1 MKSESAMEQDDAKA
15 PEIAE
20 LDLEERPDGL
30 AAAAMLAAAIGVFAL
45 GLLTVLAEA
54 SVGIHDWL
62 ETWDFGQGV
71 GPLAGKTTLAVIIWL
86 VSWGA
91 LAFGLR
97 GKEVDLKGWIWA
109 SAILGILGVLGT
121 FPPFFTSFAAE

>member
-1 MKSESAMEQDDAKA
+1 MNSERTVEKDYEKA

-20 LDLEERPDGL
+20 LRLEARPDGPG
-30 AAAAMLAAAIGVFAL
+30 AAAMLAAAIGVFAL

-54 SVGIHDWL
+54 SVEIHDWL
-62 ETWDFGQGV
+62 ETWEFGQGV
-71 GPLAGKTTLAVIIWL
+71 GPLAGKTTLAVIVWL

-91 LAFGLR
+91 LALGLR
-97 GKEVDLKGWIWA
+97 GKDVDLKPWIWA

-121 FPPFFTSFAAE
+121 FPPIFTAFAAE